1 MMLQSHGSLYDVV
14 FTIKLTSQAS
24 LSSLYLSTL
33 TSSLVLLGN
42 TKL

>member
-1 MMLQSHGSLYDVV
+1 MMLQSHGSLYDV

-33 TSSLVLLGN
+33 AISVVLLGH